1 MDKVT
6 TIAVDIAKRV
16 FSVYWVDAQTG
27 EIGARTMS
35 RAKLEDFMRRREPS
49 RVVLEAGGSAHYWG
63 RWLAQHGHEVRLIPA
78 QHVRPFVRTNKT
90 DGADARAIWEAA
102 RRPEVKWVAI
112 KSEASQAVLALH
124 RMRRQLMDMRRMQS
138 NQLKGLLYEFGVVV
152 PAKLTAAKLQEWVAA
167 GRMPQGLGAMLG
179 EQLERIA
186 RLKREEL
193 ELTRRIER
201 HNAEDALA
209 MRLMEVPGIGTLS
222 ASALAAELAESA
234 GSYTNGRQY
243 AACKGIAP
251 RLSGTGGKVRPGA
264 ISKRGDPY
272 VRTLLIHGAR
282 SVITHQRRA
291 KRLSPWLTQLLA
303 RRPMNVAVVALA
315 NKMARI
321 AWALSAHGRS
331 YQENYGAR
339 SAVAD

>member
-1 MDKVT
+1 MDKLT

-35 RAKLEDFMRRREPS
+35 RAKLEEFMRTREPS
-49 RVVLEAGGSAHYWG
+49 RVVLEAGGSAHHWG
-63 RWLAQHGHEVRLIPA
+63 RWLARHGHEVRLIAA

-90 DGADARAIWEAA
+90 DAGDARAIWEAA
-102 RRPEVKWVAI
+102 SRPEVKWVAV
-112 KSEASQAVLALH
+112 KGEASQAVLGLH
-124 RMRRQLMDMRRMQS
+124 RMRRQLIDMRRMQS
-138 NQLKGLLYEFGVVV
+138 NQLKALLYEFGVVA
-152 PAKLTAAKLQEWVAA
+152 PAKVTAAQLADWVAA
-167 GRMPQGLGAMLG
+167 GRVPKLLEASLCM
-179 EQLERIA
+179 QLERIA

-193 ELTRRIER
+193 ELTRAIER

-209 MRLMEVPGIGTLS
+209 MRLIKVLGIGALG
-222 ASALAAELAESA
+222 ASALSAELTA
-234 GSYTNGRQY
+234 GATSYTNGRQY

-251 RLSGTGGKVRPGA
+251 RLSGTGGKVRPGP

-291 KRLSPWLTQLLA
+291 KRLSPWLSGLLQ
-303 RRPMNVAVVALA
+303 RRPFNVAVVALA
-315 NKMARI
+315 NKMART
-321 AWALSAHGRS
+321 AWVLAAHDRT
-331 YQENYGAR
+331 YQANYGAQ
-339 SAVAD
+339 AA

>member
-1 MDKVT
+1 M
-6 TIAVDIAKRV
+6 
-16 FSVYWVDAQTG
+16 
-27 EIGARTMS
+27 
-35 RAKLEDFMRRREPS
+35 
-49 RVVLEAGGSAHYWG
+49 
-63 RWLAQHGHEVRLIPA
+63 IPA

-102 RRPEVKWVAI
+102 RRPEVKWVAV
-112 KSEASQAVLALH
+112 KSEAAQAVLALH

-138 NQLKGLLYEFGVVV
+138 NQLKGLLYEFGVVA

-167 GRMPQGLGAMLG
+167 GRVPELLQESLR
-179 EQLERIA
+179 EQIERIA

-201 HNAEDALA
+201 HNGSNALA
-209 MRLMEVPGIGTLS
+209 MRLMAVPGIGTLS

-251 RLSGTGGKVRPGA
+251 RLSGTGGKVRPGP

-282 SVITHQRRA
+282 SVIAHQRQA
-291 KRLSPWLTQLLA
+291 KRLSPWLSDLLQ

-315 NKMARI
+315 NKMART
-321 AWALSAHGRS
+321 AWALAAHGRR
-331 YQENYGAR
+331 YQEHYGAQ
-339 SAVAD
+339 AA